1 MFCTENER
9 KTCNVEKMG
18 CEGCYY
24 NNDFNRDIEIL
35 RAFTL
40 INTVDCI
47 SQSEFDDVK
56 KSILNLLDKVKEN

>member
-24 NNDFNRDIEIL
+24 NDDKN
-35 RAFTL
+35 
-40 INTVDCI
+40 NTTQNV
-47 SQSEFDDVK
+47 ENK
-56 KSILNLLDKVKEN
+56 K